1 MNRSTKQKLDPAI
14 HRVRLDKITIYDIT
28 ESELE
33 SIERGS
39 PESTLLNLG
48 IAVLSIAISFSIALA
63 TTDIASTKTFCVFV
77 SVTIIGY
84 IAAVALLLVWWRM
97 RASTHSVA
105 ATIRNRNVPEGVQE
119 PADTETDGA

>member
-1 MNRSTKQKLDPAI
+1 MSRTPKQKLDPAI

-33 SIERGS
+33 AIERGS

-48 IAVLSIAISFSIALA
+48 IAVLSIAVSFSIALA

-77 SVTIIGY
+77 SVTAIGN

-97 RASTHSVA
+97 RGSTHTVA
-105 ATIRNRNVPEGVQE
+105 AAIRNRNVPEGVQE
-119 PADTETDGA
+119 SGDTESDVA